1 MALACV
7 GRIFLLAVFIS
18 SFLLGSTELQTKND
32 TFIKQLLLSKQVGYS
47 FLHEYRSILLKQDFS
62 SLAKKD
68 FSTCFADFE
77 AITKDGKALM
87 MCR

>member
-18 SFLLGSTELQTKND
+18 SFLLGSTELQTRND

-47 FLHEYRSILLKQDFS
+47 FLHEYRSTLLKQDFS
-62 SLAKKD
+62 SLAN
-68 FSTCFADFE
+68 FSACFADFV
-77 AITKDGKALM
+77 AITKDGQTLM

>member
-18 SFLLGSTELQTKND
+18 SFLLGSTELQTRND

-47 FLHEYRSILLKQDFS
+47 FLHEYRSTLLKQDFS
-62 SLAKKD
+62 SLAN
-68 FSTCFADFE
+68 FSACLADFE